1 MAMLDYLE
9 VDPGLGGP
17 APKGLQNS
25 APGVSTLGTAPQV
38 ARPEKGARPNL
49 FATRKE
55 GPIAH
60 PHFAATMDAK
70 FMDIRKLRDFH
81 VARDRV
87 LAGAKVKRLPLSDTE
102 MKGCAGLCPEG
113 AIALSPGF

>member
-9 VDPGLGGP
+9 VDPALGGLP
-17 APKGLQNS
+17 RRGYRAQPR
-25 APGVSTLGTAPQV
+25 VSTLGTAPQV

-87 LAGAKVKRLPLSDTE
+87 DAGARVKRLPLSVTE